1 MDPKKS
7 VGKYAFIFEPAY
19 AYHQFAVY
27 FREDGDVEVFKI
39 QKYSDRLYGARGKNP
54 SKIKKNTLGE
64 IDKVTASFLDAE
76 SFFNMYIDPS
86 IFKFDGYN
94 LHRMFIGYKF
104 QERMYTL
111 DCILD
116 NPALLKSLDFL
127 RGSKI
132 YDTKEKQA
140 MVDLIATSKD
150 NSFLEFVKQ
159 RKAEKKTNLSDKTF
173 EIAVRYRSSL
183 DTMEGGYDRIEISN
197 LLEERLTSYKDFREM
212 FLLKQS
218 YLESLLQQ
226 KEQLQQ
232 VKKTLVVPKSPVA
245 RTPFIEGEQLS
256 LFDDIPKVMRKSDD
270 F

>member
-27 FREDGDVEVFKI
+27 FKEDGDVEVFKI
-39 QKYSDRLYGARGKNP
+39 QKYSDRLYGDRGKNP

-76 SFFNMYIDPS
+76 SFFNMYIAPS

-116 NPALLKSLDFL
+116 NPSLLKSLDFL

-132 YDTKEKQA
+132 HDLKEKQA
-140 MVDLIATSKD
+140 MINLIATSK
-150 NSFLEFVKQ
+150 NNAFLKFIGQK
-159 RKAEKKTNLSDKTF
+159 KKEKKTNLSDKTF
-173 EIAVRYRSSL
+173 EIAGRYRSSL
-183 DTMEGGYDRIEISN
+183 DIMEEGYDRIEISN
-197 LLEERLTSYKDFREM
+197 LLDERLTSYKDFREM
-212 FLLKQS
+212 FLLKQG
-218 YLESLLQQ
+218 YLESVLHQKEELQQ
-226 KEQLQQ
+226 MKSS
-232 VKKTLVVPKSPVA
+232 LVTPKRTVT